1 MTYAIS
7 DLHGRLDLYREIL
20 EKITFRAEDSLYI
33 LGDIG
38 DRNEGGIQ
46 IFKEVMDKPNI
57 HMLMGNHE
65 QMMFDAILHP
75 DAVSLNGNETNEQL
89 WFRNGG
95 SITKKEFRGET
106 KEVQDKILQYIGSLP
121 LNIELNID
129 GTDFLLVHGMPTCMF
144 EKYGR
149 EYETVAEFAV
159 WERIESWMK
168 VDFPADVMICGH
180 TPTWYYRDE
189 NPMKICNVRENVY
202 DIDCGC
208 ASGEE
213 YGGRLCC
220 LRLED
225 MSVFYTG
232 GCFPD

>member
-7 DLHGRLDLYREIL
+7 DLHGRVDLYREIL
-20 EKITFRAEDSLYI
+20 EKISFRAEDTLYI

-46 IFKEVMDKPNI
+46 IFKQVMDKPNI

-65 QMMFDAILHP
+65 QMMLDAILHP
-75 DAVSLNGNETNEQL
+75 NGVSLNGDETNEQL

-95 SITKKEFRGET
+95 SITKKEYLAEPEGLQYR
-106 KEVQDKILQYIGSLP
+106 ILQYIESLP
-121 LNIELNID
+121 LNIELNVN
-129 GTDFLLVHGMPTCMF
+129 GTEYLLVHGMPTCMF

-149 EYETVAEFAV
+149 EYENVAEFAV
-159 WERIESWMK
+159 WERIEGWMK
-168 VDFPADVMICGH
+168 VEFPADVMICGH

-189 NPMKICNVRENVY
+189 NPMRICSVRKNVY

-208 ASGEE
+208 STGEE
-213 YGGRLCC
+213 FGGRLAC
-220 LRLED
+220 LRLDD
-225 MSVFYTG
+225 MKAFYTG
-232 GCFPD
+232 NTL

>member
-65 QMMFDAILHP
+65 QMMSDAILYP

-95 SITKKEFRGET
+95 SITKKEFRAET

-121 LNIELNID
+121 LNIELNIN

-159 WERIESWMK
+159 WERIEGWMK

-213 YGGRLCC
+213 YGGRLAC
-220 LRLED
+220 LRLDD
-225 MSVFYTG
+225 MKAFYTG
-232 GCFPD
+232 KTL

>member
-1 MTYAIS
+1 MTYVIS
-7 DLHGRLDLYREIL
+7 DLHGRLDLYHEMMK
-20 EKITFRAEDSLYI
+20 KISFCAEDTLYI

-46 IFKEVMDKPNI
+46 IFKEIMDEPNI

-65 QMMFDAILHP
+65 QMMLDAIVSP
-75 DAVSLNGNETNEQL
+75 EAISLNGNETNEQL

-95 SITKKEFRGET
+95 SITKKEFRDEP
-106 KEVQDKILQYIGSLP
+106 EELQQRILQYIKGLP
-121 LNIELNID
+121 LNISLEVD
-129 GTDFLLVHGMPTCMF
+129 GIKYLLVHGMPTCMF
-144 EKYGR
+144 GKYGR
-149 EYETVAEFAV
+149 DYDDIAEFAV
-159 WERIESWMK
+159 WERIEGWMK
-168 VDFPADVMICGH
+168 VEFPADVMICGH

-189 NPMKICNVRENVY
+189 NPMRICSVRENVY

-213 YGGRLCC
+213 YGGRLAC

-225 MSVFYTG
+225 MKAFYTG
-232 GCFPD
+232 EAS

>member
-7 DLHGRLDLYREIL
+7 DLHGRVDLYREIL
-20 EKITFRAEDSLYI
+20 EKISFCAEDTLYI

-46 IFKEVMDKPNI
+46 IFKQVMDRPNI

-65 QMMFDAILHP
+65 QMMLDAILHP
-75 DAVSLNGNETNEQL
+75 NGISLNGDETNEQL

-95 SITKKEFRGET
+95 SITKKEYLAEPEGL
-106 KEVQDKILQYIGSLP
+106 QYKILQYIESLP
-121 LNIELNID
+121 LNIELNVN
-129 GTDFLLVHGMPTCMF
+129 GTEYLLVHGMPTCMF

-149 EYETVAEFAV
+149 EYENVAEFAV
-159 WERIESWMK
+159 WERIEGWMK
-168 VDFPADVMICGH
+168 VEFPADVMICGH

-189 NPMKICNVRENVY
+189 NPMRICSVRKNVY

-208 ASGEE
+208 STGEE
-213 YGGRLCC
+213 FGGRLAC
-220 LRLED
+220 LRLDD
-225 MSVFYTG
+225 MKGFYTG
-232 GCFPD
+232 EVLY